1 VRDRGRRAAIVM
13 REVWGI
19 GKRLWGKDWERRLW
33 LYDTLVWTV
42 MSYGAEIWG

>member
-1 VRDRGRRAAIVM
+1 MRERGKRAALVM

-19 GKRLWGKDWERRLW
+19 GKRIWGKDWERRMS

-42 MSYGAEIWG
+42 MGYGAEIWG